1 MTHIT
6 SRVSCNGQNVT
17 VLSGF
22 MQKAA
27 STEKDLPS
35 RRLDLDYHDRHRNA
49 VCVYRKELDGRA
61 RPVGPDSWL
70 NRG

>member
-1 MTHIT
+1 MLT
-6 SRVSCNGQNVT
+6 
-17 VLSGF
+17 GF
-22 MQKAA
+22 MQKDA

-35 RRLDLDYHDRHRNA
+35 RKLEQRLDLDYHDRHRNA
-49 VCVYRKELDGRA
+49 GCVYRKELDGRA